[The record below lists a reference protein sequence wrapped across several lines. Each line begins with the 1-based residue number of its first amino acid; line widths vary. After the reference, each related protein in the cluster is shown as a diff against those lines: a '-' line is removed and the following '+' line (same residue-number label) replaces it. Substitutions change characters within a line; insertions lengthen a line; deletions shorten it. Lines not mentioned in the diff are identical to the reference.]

1 MNIDEGYCRWALYH
15 PPLWRCH
22 STDAK
27 QAKSDRGA
35 PYIYWR
41 YSRWAVGLSIHHCGV
56 LSQHGSKAGS
66 NGRSVNCSSCVHAWP
81 ESSGTAAEDCRRE
94 GCIRHRL
101 TLAHQD
107 RPKPHASRARLPE
120 GVGLLWANPRGKSY
134 DNSHQG
140 HRGWALSSTFVA
152 LSQHGS
158 KAGSNDRSVNGNN
171 FCAHMARA
179 VEQRPRIAAAR
190 GVSDTVSHPT
200 RFFRP
205 PLSSSSSFPSSSSSS
220 SCLFAGDVFVFL
232 FFFVVFFCFF
242 FVFFFLFS
250 GCCVDATVV
259 AAMESFA
266 GAGRR
271 FFSRPLLLLV
281 LLRLLFLYV
290 RWRCPS
296 VHLCNVRSSSR
307 GSSHEQEQSRQLRQV
322 GC

>member
-35 PYIYWR
+35 PYIYWG

-200 RFFRP
+200 RFFSRP
-205 PLSSSSSFPSSSSSS
+205 SLKPAPFERRQVKNANRGYGMAGPSAVTARQQLNDSKQ
-220 SCLFAGDVFVFL
+220 
-232 FFFVVFFCFF
+232 
-242 FVFFFLFS
+242 S
-250 GCCVDATVV
+250 GCGKQRTAI
-259 AAMESFA
+259 
-266 GAGRR
+266 
-271 FFSRPLLLLV
+271 LLKKLLHH
-281 LLRLLFLYV
+281 LLRNWQGSKLAIEV
-290 RWRCPS
+290 IPAHETS
-296 VHLCNVRSSSR
+296 KGGSNVFSSR
-307 GSSHEQEQSRQLRQV
+307 RPAVAYTPVKLQSSKKWFTFQAT
-322 GC
+322 GPKFC